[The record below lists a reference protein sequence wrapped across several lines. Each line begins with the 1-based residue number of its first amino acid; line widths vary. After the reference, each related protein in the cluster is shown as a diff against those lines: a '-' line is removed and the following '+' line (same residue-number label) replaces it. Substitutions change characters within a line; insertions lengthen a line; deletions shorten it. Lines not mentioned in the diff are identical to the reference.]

1 MKPGLLEVAL
11 DKISLNPY
19 QPRKHFCQEELE
31 ELAASIK
38 DLGIIQPPVVRPTS
52 NGHYELISGERR
64 FRAAKMAAL
73 EKILV
78 IVSPTGRDF
87 SAEAALVE
95 NIQRVDLNPIEIA
108 SALKKIMTDFDLQQ
122 EDVAEKVGKKRST
135 VANYLRLLSLPKKIQ
150 DSLNAGEISM
160 GHAKAILSCAGFEK
174 QLLLHARIIESELS
188 VREAE
193 KAAEKIERLSKK
205 QLRGLVSK
213 DCYLQDLEEKIQL
226 RLGTKVAIRGFGK
239 RGKITID
246 YYDLDDLER
255 LLEILGVE
263 E

>member
-19 QPRKHFCQEELE
+19 QPRKHFCQEELK

-64 FRAAKMAAL
+64 YRAAKMAAL

-78 IVSPTGRDF
+78 IVSPTGQDF

-108 SALKKIMTDFDLQQ
+108 SALKKIMTDFAL
-122 EDVAEKVGKKRST
+122 
-135 VANYLRLLSLPKKIQ
+135 
-150 DSLNAGEISM
+150 
-160 GHAKAILSCAGFEK
+160 
-174 QLLLHARIIESELS
+174 
-188 VREAE
+188 
-193 KAAEKIERLSKK
+193 
-205 QLRGLVSK
+205 
-213 DCYLQDLEEKIQL
+213 
-226 RLGTKVAIRGFGK
+226 
-239 RGKITID
+239 
-246 YYDLDDLER
+246 
-255 LLEILGVE
+255 
-263 E
+263 